1 MDRFRVEKVE
11 VARFEL
17 DLYAVDIVGS
27 GIYVESIVVQ
37 MFLNFGRPGAIVEKG
52 LAPRFVG
59 ARILQT

>member
-1 MDRFRVEKVE
+1 MDVLGEKKVE

-17 DLYAVDIVGS
+17 DLYAVDMVGS
-27 GIYVESIVVQ
+27 GICVESIVVQ